1 MIVILFLVLTGL
13 LRAGRCAVRA
23 GRAGGLADEKA
34 ERNTT
39 ANIVGGALFLI
50 LHSLW
55 PSGEAR

>member
-39 ANIVGGALFLI
+39 ANIVGGAL
-50 LHSLW
+50 S
-55 PSGEAR
+55 